1 MQARLHFN
9 KRKRGSSMNVNIMNR
24 MFRQVDSV
32 VWDLM
37 SGSIGLKTP
46 SGICSISYSAKN
58 EDNTELIDPQVSIN
72 MFEEFGVAVP
82 AFAHAVPA
90 ESISLGDMIYSS
102 SQSRVL
108 GWVVECKPKSM
119 ELMKPDGTRSR
130 WVPPR
135 VQMIGFDSGVMV
147 LRSLVNMLPGG
158 NQQLG
163 SMQGMLLPMI
173 SMGMLDTDGD
183 SEFSLEKLMPLMLMG
198 QMQPSTDPL
207 QANAS
212 MQMMM
217 QMMLMSKMLGKGSS
231 NPLTSSPRQQTA
243 SKPSGPNWFNS

>member
-1 MQARLHFN
+1 MQARLHILKSAKGPN
-9 KRKRGSSMNVNIMNR
+9 MNANIMNR

-37 SGSIGLKTP
+37 SGSLGLKTP
-46 SGICSISYSAKN
+46 SGICSITYSGKN
-58 EDNTELIDPQVSIN
+58 EDSTELIDPQVSIN

-82 AFAHAVPA
+82 AFAHAVSA
-90 ESISLGDMIYSS
+90 DSITLGDMIYSS
-102 SQSRVL
+102 SRSEVL
-108 GWVVECKPKSM
+108 GWVVERKPKAM

-147 LRSLVNMLPGG
+147 LRSLINMLPGG

-163 SMQGMLLPMI
+163 SMQGMLLPML

-198 QMQPSTDPL
+198 QMQPGTDTAQST
-207 QANAS
+207 AS

-231 NPLTSSPRQQTA
+231 NPLTKSTKKSTNT
-243 SKPSGPNWFNS
+243 PSGSNWFNS